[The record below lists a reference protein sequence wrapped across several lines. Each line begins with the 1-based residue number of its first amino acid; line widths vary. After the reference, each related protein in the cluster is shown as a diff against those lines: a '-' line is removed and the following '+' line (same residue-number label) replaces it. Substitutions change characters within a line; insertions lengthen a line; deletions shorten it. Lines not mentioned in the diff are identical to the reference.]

1 VITIVEPH
9 SDDAWLSMGQH
20 LLQMRERGQEVTI
33 VTVYG
38 NAKRLREARDY
49 ATYIGARHHAIG
61 IPENDLGANESYET
75 ELPRGLLDGID
86 GIVIGPLGL
95 QHPEHRAVA
104 RALPIGVLR
113 YVDLPYSRKQVLAPE
128 VTRVLTGHEVVS
140 WLPRSAM
147 ANAPAAI
154 FKSQSQFWRFNREVM
169 VGAVEVLV
177 RAGAQRTAQDTI
189 ELDRMLTPSPQ

>member
-20 LLQMRERGQEVTI
+20 LIQMRERGQDVTI

-38 NAKRLREARDY
+38 NAKRIAEARQY
-49 ATYIGARHHAIG
+49 ATYIGARHRAIG
-61 IPENDLGANESYET
+61 LPESDRGANESYET
-75 ELPRGLLDGID
+75 ELPSGLLDGLD
-86 GIVIGPLGL
+86 GIVIGPVGL

-104 RALPIGVLR
+104 AALPIGVLR

-147 ANAPAAI
+147 ANAASSI

-189 ELDRMLTPSPQ
+189 ELDRMLTTSPR